1 MPEQLA
7 SQESALA
14 RIQNHLENS
23 SERVLIGIIGKPG
36 AGKSTLSK
44 FLMAKLPKE
53 FVTVVPM
60 DGYHLSNKV
69 LKDLKR
75 ADRKGA
81 PDTFDVAGF
90 ISLVKRIRTE
100 QTQNIYYPIF
110 DRAIEESIA
119 AQGVVT
125 SVTKVVIIEGN
136 YLLHDDGGWEVCNDL
151 LDESWMVDVD
161 DDKRISRLI
170 SRHIAYG
177 KDPEA
182 AKAWAK
188 GTDEVNAKLIE
199 RGRNRADFVV
209 AID

>member
-1 MPEQLA
+1 M
-7 SQESALA
+7 
-14 RIQNHLENS
+14 
-23 SERVLIGIIGKPG
+23 GK
-36 AGKSTLSK
+36 LSK
-44 FLMAKLPKE
+44 EL
-53 FVTVVPM
+53 VTVVPM

-75 ADRKGA
+75 SDRKGA

-90 ISLVKRIRTE
+90 ISLVKRIRSE

-125 SVTKVVIIEGN
+125 SATKVVIIEGN
-136 YLLHDDGGWEVCNDL
+136 YLLHDEGGWEVLNDL

-177 KDPEA
+177 KEPEA

-199 RGRNRADFVV
+199 RGRTRADFVV

>member
-7 SQESALA
+7 SQEAALA
-14 RIQNHLENS
+14 RIQNHLEKS
-23 SERVLIGIIGKPG
+23 TERVLIGIIGKPG

-44 FLMAKLPKE
+44 FLLAKLPKE

-90 ISLVKRIRTE
+90 ISLVKRIRSE

-110 DRAIEESIA
+110 DRAIEESIS

-125 SVTKVVIIEGN
+125 SATKVVMIEGN

-161 DDKRISRLI
+161 EEKRISRLI

-177 KDPEA
+177 KEPEA

>member
-7 SQESALA
+7 SQEAALA

-23 SERVLIGIIGKPG
+23 TERVLIGIIGKPG

-125 SVTKVVIIEGN
+125 SATKVVIIEGN
-136 YLLHDDGGWEVCNDL
+136 YLLHNDGGWEVCNDL

-177 KDPEA
+177 KEPEA

-199 RGRNRADFVV
+199 RGRTRADFIV

>member
-7 SQESALA
+7 DQKAALA
-14 RIQNHLENS
+14 RIQEYLEKS

-44 FLMAKLPKE
+44 FLMGKLPKDL
-53 FVTVVPM
+53 VTVVPM

-75 ADRKGA
+75 SDRKGA

-90 ISLVKRIRTE
+90 VSLVKRIRSE

-125 SVTKVVIIEGN
+125 SATKVVIIEGN
-136 YLLHDDGGWEVCNDL
+136 YLLHDEGGWEVLNDL

-199 RGRNRADFVV
+199 RGRTRADFVV